1 LDANTLYVVRTA
13 AEVLNADTGE
23 YSLVASGALSVTTD
37 TEVIPPD
44 PETPPAIIDVPAQ
57 AGTVGTAFNLALA
70 SFVTPTDG
78 DTVTYHVSGLP
89 A

>member
-1 LDANTLYVVRTA
+1 VSVYASDNDGNSQVKTFQLVV
-13 AEVLNADTGE
+13 ENLPV
-23 YSLVASGALSVTTD
+23 
-37 TEVIPPD
+37 

-78 DTVTYHVSGLP
+78 DAVTYHVSGLP